1 MFQVQEGEGTV
12 EELRCSDGVR
22 AILECPVCLE
32 VGFVMPCLSWGG
44 FFMPHLLRN
53 VLLSALSALR

>member
-1 MFQVQEGEGTV
+1 MFQVHEGEGVV

-32 VGFVMPCLSWGG
+32 VACLC
-44 FFMPHLLRN
+44 PLLHEEGVN
-53 VLLSALSALR
+53 LLIENRF